1 MPEEA
6 MPEQVMPEQA
16 VPPEPVRDEAAPE
29 PPPFPFPVPDG
40 PDPAAE
46 FGRLRAAGPV
56 ARVRLPSGTDAWLV
70 TRYAENREVLAGAAF
85 SRAAAAAAG
94 APRLRRVPLE
104 SGSITTLDPPEHTRL
119 RRIVAGAFT
128 HRRVAALR
136 VRVAAIADELLD
148 GLTAGS
154 RTADLVGGYARPL
167 AMTVICELLGV
178 PRPDQD
184 RFAALSAAYLGGAA
198 TPPEETE
205 RAAKE
210 LRGYLAELVALRRA
224 EPSGDLLGTLVRA
237 RDEDRM
243 TETELVALGLT
254 ILVAGFETSAGM
266 VAGSVHALLRR
277 DGMLDPRLADRAA
290 LRTAVEELL
299 RHVAVSAAGGT
310 IRVATRDVRLGPP
323 GSGVT
328 VRAGEAVLPAT
339 TSANRD
345 PAVFAEPD
353 RLDLTR
359 SPNPH
364 LAFGHGPHH
373 CLGASLARV
382 ELEEA
387 LAALVRRLPALR
399 LAVPDAEV
407 RWRGGGMVRGPERL
421 PIAW

>member
-1 MPEEA
+1 MPED
-6 MPEQVMPEQA
+6 A
-16 VPPEPVRDEAAPE
+16 VPE
-29 PPPFPFPVPDG
+29 PPSFPFAAPDG
-40 PDPAAE
+40 PDPAPE
-46 FGRLRAAGPV
+46 FGRLREAGPV
-56 ARVRLPSGTDAWLV
+56 ARVRLPSGTHAWLV
-70 TRYAENREVLAGAAF
+70 TRYAENRDVLAGGAF
-85 SRAAAAAAG
+85 SRAAAAAAA

-104 SGSITTLDPPEHTRL
+104 AGSITTLDPPEHTRL

-128 HRRVAALR
+128 HRRIETLR
-136 VRVAAIADELLD
+136 VRVAAIADGLLAE
-148 GLTAGS
+148 LTAGG
-154 RTADLVGGYARPL
+154 RTAELVGGYARPL

-184 RFAALSAAYLGGAA
+184 RFAALSAAYLGGAG
-198 TPPEETE
+198 TPPDEIE

-210 LRGYLAELVALRRA
+210 LRGYLAELVARRRA
-224 EPSGDLLGTLVRA
+224 EPSDDLLGTLVRA
-237 RDEDRM
+237 RDDDRM

-254 ILVAGFETSAGM
+254 ILVAGFETSAGT

-277 DGMLDPRLADRAA
+277 DGRLDPRLADRDA

-310 IRVATRDVRLGPP
+310 IRVATRDVRLG
-323 GSGVT
+323 GVT

-353 RLDLTR
+353 GLDLAR

-382 ELEEA
+382 ELAEA
-387 LAALVRRLPALR
+387 LAALLRRVPALR

-421 PIAW
+421 PVAW